1 MYIQHTLFSS
11 NLPSSAN
18 SANVAT
24 NSTNVVFT
32 IAATSANAAT
42 SATSALGS
50 TKPQCRQVWSPPV
63 ASILKVNV
71 DGVVFAQQ
79 RKSGLEVVIHNYEGL
94 FMGALSMKLNQHVG
108 SLEAKAKAYELGI
121 MFAKDMGFHEIVLEG
136 VLVMVSNAIADISSP
151 PSSIALVVYGISSL
165 LSVFCRFSISHV
177 DRKGN

>member
-1 MYIQHTLFSS
+1 MYVQHTLFSS
-11 NLPSSAN
+11 NLPSFAN

-24 NSTNVVFT
+24 TSAN
-32 IAATSANAAT
+32 AATSANVAT

-63 ASILKVNV
+63 ASIFKVNV
-71 DGVVFAQQ
+71 DGAIFAQHQ
-79 RKSGLEVVIHNYEGL
+79 KSGVGVVIRNCEGL
-94 FMGALSMKLNQHVG
+94 FMGALSMKLNQHLG

-136 VLVMVSNAIADISSP
+136 VSVMVSNAIVDISPP